1 MAFATNAVVDELVE
15 GLKHAAIS
23 RYLCGVALILSIYDW
38 LLLLGQES
46 ETIWKGRWTLPK
58 GIYYFNR
65 VVTPIGLVVAAYQLT
80 DLRTEALSTR
90 VYTFVNSLVEL
101 LSFFLANWLFTLR
114 LVALYKRK
122 RAIVWF
128 LYSFLITSYLV
139 TAAFMVVALYT
150 FGLSIHY
157 SHIFHA
163 CGSTTR
169 ATLMPAIFLAPA
181 AFEVTLFFLTGYR
194 AWQDAKLISS
204 SSHAPF
210 LIILYRDGIVC
221 FFVMFAVR
229 LWNVWIY
236 ATQPLTAAYLGIYVL
251 WTTMTLLSTRVYLN
265 LVYLARGG
273 TEDTEVSVHPFHPP
287 TRRGGIKM
295 RVQTTTFADTD
306 HIISFGGQ
314 GRRPNQLDSSFGI
327 DTTLP
332 TNGELPWERRPSKE
346 SEFTRDSL
354 DERPFTSKSYAEN
367 HKSCV

>member
-1 MAFATNAVVDELVE
+1 
-15 GLKHAAIS
+15 
-23 RYLCGVALILSIYDW
+23 
-38 LLLLGQES
+38 
-46 ETIWKGRWTLPK
+46 
-58 GIYYFNR
+58 
-65 VVTPIGLVVAAYQLT
+65 
-80 DLRTEALSTR
+80 
-90 VYTFVNSLVEL
+90 
-101 LSFFLANWLFTLR
+101 
-114 LVALYKRK
+114 
-122 RAIVWF
+122 
-128 LYSFLITSYLV
+128 
-139 TAAFMVVALYT
+139 MVVALYT

-163 CGSTTR
+163 CGSLFTSLNTLAMIGVNFDLGSTTR

-273 TEDTEVSVHPFHPP
+273 TEDTDVSVHPFDPP

-354 DERPFTSKSYAEN
+354 DERPFTSKSYAED